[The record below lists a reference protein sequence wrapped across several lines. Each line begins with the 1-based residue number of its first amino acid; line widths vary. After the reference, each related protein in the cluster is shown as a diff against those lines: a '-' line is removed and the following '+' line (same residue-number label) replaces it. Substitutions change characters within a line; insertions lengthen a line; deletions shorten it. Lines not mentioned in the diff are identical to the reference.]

1 MTLRSPTLDDRVR
14 CADVRFVD
22 PASSFEANSAEVSVV
37 AVKLEVVFG
46 LLGVDP
52 QAERAAMVVRLPA
65 ARAHRGMPIA
75 TVVVRISC
83 CPVSKL

>member
-1 MTLRSPTLDDRVR
+1 
-14 CADVRFVD
+14 
-22 PASSFEANSAEVSVV
+22 VSVV

-46 LLGVDP
+46 LLEVEP
-52 QAERAAMVVRLPA
+52 QADRAAMVMRLPA
-65 ARAHRGMPIA
+65 ARAHRGMPLA